1 MDAVISGL
9 VLGGLFTLVGQ
20 SIVLTFVTTRTINFA
35 SGEFLAVAAFI
46 GLGVGGWSWLPTFGK
61 VAVAALAVGVIGA
74 LTYRFLVVPFSHGEH
89 DTRWLLST
97 VGLSYVLVNL
107 LTNAYGANPQRLG
120 FARITEPNRL
130 LGANI
135 NPQAL
140 LITGVAI
147 VVTLALVI
155 GSKRTAGGLLM
166 RAVAEDSETAALMG
180 VSPRRVGA
188 FAYIGASALAGLAG
202 ILWSAEVGITPHMGL
217 PILMSAF
224 AVAVIGGLTSFW
236 GPLLG
241 GAIYAVVVQI
251 AAYEIGALWGSIIGL
266 LLVIAVLIVRPE
278 GLLGRRME
286 AKL

>member
-35 SGEFLAVAAFI
+35 SGEFIAVAAFI
-46 GLGVGGWSWLPTFGK
+46 GLGLGSWTWLPGPSK
-61 VAVAALAVGVIGA
+61 VVVAVLAVGVLGA

-97 VGLSYVLVNL
+97 VGLSYILVNL
-107 LTNAYGANPQRLG
+107 LTNAYGANPRRLG
-120 FARITEPNRL
+120 FARITEPTTL

-140 LITGVAI
+140 LITGLAI
-147 VVTLALVI
+147 VVTLALVA
-155 GSKRTAGGLLM
+155 GSKWTSGGLLM
-166 RAVAEDSETAALMG
+166 RAVAEDAETASLMG

-188 FAYIGASALAGLAG
+188 FAYAGASALAGLAG
-202 ILWSAEVGITPHMGL
+202 LLWAAEVGVSSHIGL
-217 PILMSAF
+217 PILVSAF

-236 GPLLG
+236 GPLVG

-251 AAYEIGALWGSIIGL
+251 AAYEIGSLWGSIIGL
-266 LLVIAVLIVRPE
+266 FLVIAVLVVRPE
-278 GLLGRRME
+278 GLMGRRME